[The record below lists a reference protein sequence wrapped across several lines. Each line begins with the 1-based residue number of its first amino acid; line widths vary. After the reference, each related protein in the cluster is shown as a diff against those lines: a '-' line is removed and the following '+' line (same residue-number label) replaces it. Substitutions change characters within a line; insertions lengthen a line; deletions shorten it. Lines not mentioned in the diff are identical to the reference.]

1 MFIAMN
7 SNIQTN
13 FPVKSFKLTRETIVK
28 NVHQINPTIKFQHLM
43 HLNFVWFKQRIGIL
57 ITNVS

>member
-1 MFIAMN
+1 MK
-7 SNIQTN
+7 SNVQTN